1 MHPYVNASHLDFRPG
16 SRIKFKLLPLTERL
30 PLTVNTFKQ
39 TICFTHTGPAQ
50 NVLLRMTHKVAC
62 LVQFKETLEWI
73 DVLFS
78 VNKPKKQLRH
88 ILIESFHT
96 AKKKPNN
103 FSVKTSQYFTFK
115 LCSQAVITENQ
126 RTHRFGE

>member
-1 MHPYVNASHLDFRPG
+1 MMHPYVNASYLDFRPG
-16 SRIKFKLLPLTERL
+16 SRIKFKLLPLTEWV

-50 NVLLRMTHKVAC
+50 NVLLRMTHRVAC

-78 VNKPKKQLRH
+78 VNKP
-88 ILIESFHT
+88 
-96 AKKKPNN
+96 
-103 FSVKTSQYFTFK
+103 
-115 LCSQAVITENQ
+115 ENSSGI
-126 RTHRFGE
+126 F